1 MNTTNPIFVISS
13 IGHSPGRRPNRI
25 APPRVYHR
33 GLVVLT
39 AISDGNEQRTQ
50 YCDHQHRTP
59 QAADA
64 CALVTARKLGLNRAQ
79 VCRACGTVRPGTRT
93 AASKAGALQ
102 PPRPRGHQPRPHGLR
117 RLHPPGH
124 QRSPRRA
131 PRRPGNDPMNADARI
146 RLSREIATAR
156 RIARHAT
163 STDAEQHIRTLAK
176 LADTTGALAARD
188 WLLNLAALSDLHH
201 ETRAG
206 RDEGADD
213 A

>member
-93 AASKAGALQ
+93 AASKAGWALYSH
-102 PPRPRGHQPRPHGLR
+102 RGHEAINHGPMVCADCTLQGINEALDA
-117 RLHPPGH
+117 LH
-124 QRSPRRA
+124 
-131 PRRPGNDPMNADARI
+131 
-146 RLSREIATAR
+146 
-156 RIARHAT
+156 
-163 STDAEQHIRTLAK
+163 
-176 LADTTGALAARD
+176 
-188 WLLNLAALSDLHH
+188 AALG
-201 ETRAG
+201 TTP
-206 RDEGADD
+206 
-213 A
+213 

>member
-1 MNTTNPIFVISS
+1 MSTTNPIFVISS
-13 IGHSPGRRPNRI
+13 ISHSPGRRPNRI

-79 VCRACGTVRPGTRT
+79 VCRACGTVRPGTR
-93 AASKAGALQ
+93 
-102 PPRPRGHQPRPHGLR
+102 
-117 RLHPPGH
+117 
-124 QRSPRRA
+124 
-131 PRRPGNDPMNADARI
+131 
-146 RLSREIATAR
+146 
-156 RIARHAT
+156 HAT

-188 WLLNLAALSDLHH
+188 WLLNLAALSNLHH